1 MTICLSGCS
10 NKENIEQISIKK
22 TIKAFLDT
30 QYDAYLQMEYKDI
43 TPYLDMSKIQNQNK
57 VTALNRLCTRRKYV
71 DKKGYWYVE
80 KRRFPATLNFTNIIQ
95 KDNYA
100 RVSLE
105 IETVR
110 GEAYPPFIARENV
123 FELEKIDGK
132 WKIVN
137 HEYGSINIFEWS
149 KEELLRQIDLDKF
162 LLLIDKEYNP
172 DIQK

>member
-1 MTICLSGCS
+1 
-10 NKENIEQISIKK
+10 
-22 TIKAFLDT
+22 
-30 QYDAYLQMEYKDI
+30 MEYKDI

-110 GEAYPPFIARENV
+110 GEAYPPFIARENI
-123 FELEKIDGK
+123 FELEKINGK
-132 WKIVN
+132 WRIVN
-137 HEYGSINIFEWS
+137 HEYGCINIFEWS
-149 KEELLRQIDLDKF
+149 KEELLRQIDLDEF